1 MSNAKYAFT
10 LIIITLS
17 PFLFASLNGGVIP
30 AWMHILAIVGLV
42 LGGIVVF
49 RPTRKGAGK

>member
-1 MSNAKYAFT
+1 MSNAKYVFT

-30 AWMHILAIVGLV
+30 VWMHVLAIIGLV
-42 LGGIVVF
+42 LGGIVAF
-49 RPTRKGAGK
+49 QPARKDAGK